1 MPARRASVLLRRHT
15 ALGIRQSPCARER
28 RLLSFDM
35 RMLLFRSFQSPL
47 LSMKSKSL
55 AVCSASG
62 TFHLF
67 DDADEV
73 VLFMSNRR
81 NHAWNVYKCWRG
93 EWHWIP
99 IEEGMTASQV
109 REVILKA

>member
-1 MPARRASVLLRRHT
+1 
-15 ALGIRQSPCARER
+15 
-28 RLLSFDM
+28 
-35 RMLLFRSFQSPL
+35 
-47 LSMKSKSL
+47 MKRKSL

-67 DDADEV
+67 DDASDV
-73 VLFMSNRR
+73 VLFVSRR
-81 NHAWNVYKCWRG
+81 SSQAWNVYKRWRG

-99 IEEGMTASQV
+99 LDDEMTASQV